1 MVTDPLEINQPELKN
16 TESSYHEENEVI
28 HNEKKP
34 MISLLFKSPKRM
46 T

>member
-1 MVTDPLEINQPELKN
+1 MVTDPLEVNRPELKN

-28 HNEKKP
+28 RSEKKP
-34 MISLLFKSPKRM
+34 MISLLLKSPKRM